1 MEGLKPG
8 QAQGQACLEARDSYV
23 YQETRTVEDVM
34 KSQAA
39 SSSEKE
45 SIV

>member
-8 QAQGQACLEARDSYV
+8 QGQDQACLEARDSYV
-23 YQETRTVEDVM
+23 YQETRAVDVM

>member
-23 YQETRTVEDVM
+23 YQEMRAVDGNEITGCF
-34 KSQAA
+34 
-39 SSSEKE
+39 SSEKE
-45 SIV
+45 RPE

>member
-23 YQETRTVEDVM
+23 YQETRAVEDVM

>member
-8 QAQGQACLEARDSYV
+8 QAQGEACLEARDSYV
-23 YQETRTVEDVM
+23 YQETRAIDVM